1 MHPPYSTFFDS
12 VFNQVD
18 LSFTQ
23 VRHRTLINGTYFTSR
38 STFTGD
44 IIYYRNSNYPIV
56 ILKYNDGLVCTKK
69 ILLVYDKKLMK
80 NTAALLVET
89 DCDED
94 YSTDFSRLYYK
105 VFNKNLFY
113 IREVMH
119 IRNKGE
125 KTKVTFTDKFYKINN
140 LGKIDSLNKKPANL
154 TVPFFDPEGEIND
167 EDN

>member
-1 MHPPYSTFFDS
+1 
-12 VFNQVD
+12 
-18 LSFTQ
+18 
-23 VRHRTLINGTYFTSR
+23 
-38 STFTGD
+38 
-44 IIYYRNSNYPIV
+44 
-56 ILKYNDGLVCTKK
+56 
-69 ILLVYDKKLMK
+69 MK